1 MKKLKIITNK
11 WKKAIEVL
19 MVLFIIFSSS
29 TFYNANVFAADTP
42 PRMISYQG
50 RILNANG
57 VPISDATID
66 IVFEFYDALAA
77 GTCLWSNSASDCST
91 ATAKTV
97 TFTDGL
103 FTQKLGDISDS
114 FAAIPTTIFDDAS
127 VYLQV
132 TIDGETLTPRKRLVA
147 SPYAM
152 NADML
157 DGLDSTS
164 FFGLGSNNT
173 ITGANDFTGSTFSG
187 ALPLVFEG
195 ATADD
200 YETIFA
206 ITDPTLSDKTIT
218 FQNASGTVAY
228 LNDIGWTDGGST
240 VYATTSTDDVAIGGT
255 VANASTFGVA
265 PSTGYVY
272 FGSGS
277 INPTLTFKDATA
289 GTGTLTYS
297 SDSWGF
303 ADGYFEHS
311 LNGSFGSSPSDAY
324 GMKTVSGLG
333 TPASG
338 GAGTYGYY
346 GLFSQTTNS
355 SVESMGYDQAVT
367 GIGSATI
374 NSGTGAINIMK
385 GMEIRAINSSTAV
398 SPIENT
404 MYGLYSEAYN
414 SGVGSTIPTVVGVYG
429 KVLSSGGTISSAF
442 GVQGEV
448 SSGAGTI
455 TTGYGG
461 DFSSKSAGINRYG
474 VRGTAS
480 GGTNNYAGYFFGS
493 AVHVENSSTPSTANY
508 STGSGDLYVYDQ
520 LEVDGTGQTGGF
532 ITAIVN
538 DTLTTGS
545 AVYVSRD
552 NSATDFINA
561 STGLVSLSM
570 GDGASTGNTLYTTNS
585 GTGYSLY
592 VNQVGDQ
599 QAMYVSAFGTTDYI
613 ASFFNDGNA
622 DTNMGISIQA
632 CLDSNPTDACNY
644 LLLKDGSGD
653 PLGAIEGTGGG
664 VALVSP
670 GSDYAELFPGVMAD
684 FSDGD
689 VIGID
694 SLGNATIASNADK
707 IIGAYSISPNVIGNW
722 FEGWRETGA
731 YVPVALLGQVP
742 INVNDEGGAITAG
755 DYLTLSSTPG
765 VVMKANGVGYVIGR
779 ALESH
784 LSGTGRIN
792 VYVQPKWQAINVLA
806 QDGSMTS
813 VGTDLVLD
821 STGTADAVMPGLNS
835 YGLMLRGSGWD
846 GASAQ
851 DISMGF
857 VNSVTDASNYQLSFR
872 NTGETEVGFIN
883 QDGDMAISGRLYPSD
898 RGVLQTDK
906 YIYYDGSSG
915 LGGDFMRTN
924 ASGWGSGS
932 YDFAEM
938 FPVAEPV
945 APGEVVVFA
954 SSKDSVKRSTG
965 TTYDAKIAGIVST
978 QPGFL
983 AGNNIDGHVPIA
995 LSGRVPTYV
1004 SNENGSISIGDP
1016 LTTSSKPGY
1025 AMKATESGP
1034 IVGYAMEAFSGT
1046 VGSISVFVRPSYFDG
1061 QSADLSDNSIT
1072 QVASSSTLDLS
1083 GIVNLSGGSLLSV
1096 GSIAGI
1102 GNVWSIS
1109 EDGTIKTGGRFVQN
1123 IKSYGGER
1131 IEAYAVVSP
1140 QTTIELSG
1148 TIKLQNGRAHVI
1160 FADIDPNFE
1169 KIIDNLST
1177 YRVFL
1182 TADAPSGSLY
1192 AINRD
1197 SEGFIIKD
1205 TLETNGVNVDW
1216 LVIAYHKDY
1225 APDVEVEKDN
1235 IAVEEENIEENV
1247 VDQNVEIVDE
1257 DIVEIFNEP
1266 VDQVITEDRSQDIT
1280 DVDEVVDEIVVGDG
1294 VEIDQEEVIEEDVVE
1309 EEAVEDAVVEDAV
1322 VEDAVVE
1329 EDVVEP
1335 TVEAA
1340 PEQVTESIE

>member
-1 MKKLKIITNK
+1 MKEKTKLFLNGRQAAMLLLI
-11 WKKAIEVL
+11 
-19 MVLFIIFSSS
+19 LFAIFSSHAI
-29 TFYNANVFAADTP
+29 FIKQIFAAAEP

-50 RILNANG
+50 RILNANS

-66 IVFEFYDALAA
+66 MIFELYGSLAGA
-77 GTCLWSNSASDCST
+77 DCLWSNSDSNCVT

-97 TFTDGL
+97 TLTDGL
-103 FTQKLGDISDS
+103 FTQNLGDTGDS
-114 FAAIPTTIFDDAS
+114 FAAIPTTVFDDAS

-132 TIDGETLTPRKRLVA
+132 TIDGELLTPRKRLVA

-157 DGLDSTS
+157 DGLDSTN
-164 FFGLGSNNT
+164 FFGLGSDNS

-195 ATADD
+195 ATVDAF
-200 YETIFA
+200 ETTFA
-206 ITDPTLSDKTIT
+206 ITDPTVSDKTIT
-218 FQNASGTVAY
+218 FQDASGTVAF
-228 LNDIGWTDGGST
+228 LNDIGWTDSGST
-240 VYATTSTDDVAIGGT
+240 VYTTTSTDDIAIGGAT
-255 VANASTFGVA
+255 AAASEFGFV
-265 PSTGYVY
+265 PSTGTMYL
-272 FGSGS
+272 GDGATNPI
-277 INPTLTFKDATA
+277 INFKDSTA
-289 GTGTLTYS
+289 GQGDITFNADNWEFSGGDIIHSGDLVYGATPLDTYS
-297 SDSWGF
+297 
-303 ADGYFEHS
+303 
-311 LNGSFGSSPSDAY
+311 
-324 GMKTVSGLG
+324 MKSTATIS
-333 TPASG
+333 TSANG
-338 GAGTYGYY
+338 GAGTYQAYQIY
-346 GLFSQTTNS
+346 GQVTNS
-355 SVESMGYDQAVT
+355 SVEVAGNLLVPT
-367 GIGSATI
+367 GIG
-374 NSGTGAINIMK
+374 GKAINNTLGVVERLI
-385 GMEIRAINSSTAV
+385 GTQGIAYNNSTAALPV
-398 SPIENT
+398 DT
-404 MYGLYSEAYN
+404 AMYGLHGLSIN
-414 SGVGSTIPTVVGVYG
+414 VGAGTTIPLAIGTYGEVQGNAGTITDAVGVYG
-429 KVLSSGGTISSAF
+429 SITA
-442 GVQGEV
+442 
-448 SSGAGTI
+448 GAGTLTRSYAGYFSNTSNG
-455 TTGYGG
+455 TTRH
-461 DFSSKSAGINRYG
+461 GIYA
-474 VRGTAS
+474 TAS
-480 GGTNNYAGYFFGS
+480 GGASNYAGYFYGS
-493 AVHVENSSTPSTANY
+493 AVHIDNTSTPSSATYAQ
-508 STGSGDLYVYDQ
+508 GAGDLYIYDQ
-520 LEVDGTGQTGGF
+520 LEVDGTGATGGF
-532 ITAIVN
+532 ITSIVN
-538 DTLTTGS
+538 SSLTTGS
-545 AVYVSRD
+545 ALYISRD
-552 NSATDFINA
+552 DSVTDYINTSA
-561 STGLVSLSM
+561 GLVSLSM
-570 GDGASTGNTLYTTNS
+570 GDSASTGNTLYTTNA

-592 VNQVGDQ
+592 VNQIGDQ
-599 QAMYVSAFGTTDYI
+599 QAMYVTAFGTTDYI

-632 CLDSNPTDACNY
+632 CLDLNPTAACDY
-644 LLLKDGSGD
+644 LMFKDGNGTV
-653 PLGAIEGTGGG
+653 LGAVEGNGAGG
-664 VALVSP
+664 VTNASA
-670 GSDYAELFPGVMAD
+670 GSDYAELFSGSLPS
-684 FSDGD
+684 FTQGD
-689 VIGID
+689 VIGLD
-694 SLGNATIASNADK
+694 LSGNAILASDANK
-707 IIGAYSISPNVIGNW
+707 MIGVYSIAPNTLGNW
-722 FEGWRETGA
+722 FDGWKETGA

-742 INVNDEGGAITAG
+742 VKVNDEGGAISAG
-755 DYLTLSSTPG
+755 DYLTLSSVSGTAR
-765 VVMKANGVGYVIGR
+765 KATGVGYVIGR

-784 LSGTGRIN
+784 SSGSGIIN

-821 STGTADAVMPGLNS
+821 LVGTADAVTPGLDS

-851 DISMGF
+851 DISMGL

-872 NTGETEVGFIN
+872 NTDQTEVGFIN

-898 RGVLQTDK
+898 RGALQTDK

-954 SSKDSVKRSTG
+954 NSKDSVKRSTG

-1004 SNENGSISIGDP
+1004 SNENGSVSIGDP

-1025 AMKATESGP
+1025 AMKATQAGP
-1034 IVGYAMEAFSGT
+1034 IVGYAMEAFSGA

-1061 QSADLSDNSIT
+1061 QGADLSDNSIT

-1109 EDGTIKTGGRFVQN
+1109 EDGTIKTGGRFVES
-1123 IKSYGGER
+1123 IKSYGGEQ

-1160 FADIDPNFE
+1160 FADVDPNFE

-1182 TADAPSGSLY
+1182 TADAQTGSLY

-1197 SEGFIIKD
+1197 TDGFIIRD
-1205 TLETNGVNVDW
+1205 NEESNGANVDW

-1225 APDVEVEKDN
+1225 APDAEVEKDN
-1235 IAVEEENIEENV
+1235 ILEVEEVE
-1247 VDQNVEIVDE
+1247 DQ
-1257 DIVEIFNEP
+1257 
-1266 VDQVITEDRSQDIT
+1266 
-1280 DVDEVVDEIVVGDG
+1280 EVVDEGIGEEVEGQDVIEVIDDEVEDEEVGEVIV
-1294 VEIDQEEVIEEDVVE
+1294 EEVIDEEVEEVKDQEVVDEGIGEEVEGQDVIEVIDDEVAGEDVI
-1309 EEAVEDAVVEDAV
+1309 EDDAT
-1322 VEDAVVE
+1322 
-1329 EDVVEP
+1329 EP
-1335 TVEAA
+1335 IEQIV